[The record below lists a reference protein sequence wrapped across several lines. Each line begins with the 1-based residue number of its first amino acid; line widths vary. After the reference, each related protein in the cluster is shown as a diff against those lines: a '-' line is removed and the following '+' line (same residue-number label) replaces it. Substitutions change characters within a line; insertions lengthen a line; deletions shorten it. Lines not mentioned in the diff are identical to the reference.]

1 MHEEK
6 KIIEGLANWFRHE
19 VPESELAELAGSAT
33 RRSRPAFVDWR
44 ARIDGLNF
52 TGSCAELGGQ
62 LRALL
67 YRLLQVTREV
77 GGRVVPIGK
86 RIVKWILEKVERYP
100 ATSAALLVMA
110 ALSYLVGS
118 IPFLGGVLL
127 PIAQLVAVGVV
138 GFIFFT
144 ESCRNLRLPY
154 SQGNR

>member
-1 MHEEK
+1 MEDKKQMVADLADRLGREVTEEQ
-6 KIIEGLANWFRHE
+6 
-19 VPESELAELAGSAT
+19 LAELSGSAT
-33 RRSRPAFVDWR
+33 RQGRPAFVDWH

-52 TGSCAELGGQ
+52 TGPCAGLGGQ

-67 YRLLQVTREV
+67 YRLLEVTREV
-77 GGRVVPIGK
+77 GGRVVPVGK
-86 RIVKWILEKVERYP
+86 RVVKWILEKVERYP

-110 ALSYLVGS
+110 ALSFLVGS
-118 IPFLGGVLL
+118 IPFLGVVLL

-154 SQGNR
+154 SQFGR